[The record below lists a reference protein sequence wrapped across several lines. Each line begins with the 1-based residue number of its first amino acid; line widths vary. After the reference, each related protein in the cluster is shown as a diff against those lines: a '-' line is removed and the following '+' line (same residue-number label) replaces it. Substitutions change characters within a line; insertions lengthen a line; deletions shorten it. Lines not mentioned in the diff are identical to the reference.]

1 MLIDVY
7 YYCFQVTLYVTR
19 QNGKYRSNNNYK
31 NKSCVFTTVFELHSV
46 LVFMKCIF
54 SLYGK
59 RIGILTKS
67 NILLILQIFS
77 DLRDPYKLSIIV

>member
-59 RIGILTKS
+59 RIGIL
-67 NILLILQIFS
+67 ILQIFS
-77 DLRDPYKLSIIV
+77 DLRDPYRLSIIV